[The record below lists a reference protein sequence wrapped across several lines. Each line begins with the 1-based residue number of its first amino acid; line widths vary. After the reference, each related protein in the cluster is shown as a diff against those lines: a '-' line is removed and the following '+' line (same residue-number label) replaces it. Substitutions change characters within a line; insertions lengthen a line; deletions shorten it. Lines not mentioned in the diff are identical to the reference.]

1 MAGSTMP
8 DCDGIVI
15 VQVVGSG
22 DALAAADEVGCLFG
36 AANGNENLSLLTHHV
51 TTSEGQ
57 A

>member
-1 MAGSTMP
+1 MP